1 MKQTSWVI
9 RLEDVADNSAIE
21 DLQAEAFGPGRYAR
35 TAFRIRENVP
45 HRTDLAFVSH
55 SGSDLAGSIR
65 LTPIKIGVTDAL
77 LLGPLTV
84 SPTFKSRGLG
94 KALMQTALDAAK
106 VAGDKLV
113 LLVGD
118 APYYQPFGFEQV
130 PFGQITLPGPVDPAR
145 LLIARFHDCEMPTGA
160 VQGGQVLA

>member
-9 RLEDVADNSAIE
+9 RLEDAADNSAIE
-21 DLQAEAFGPGRYAR
+21 ALQSEAFGPGRYAR

-45 HRTDLAFVSH
+45 HRPDLAFIGQF
-55 SGSDLAGSIR
+55 GSDIAGSIR
-65 LTPIKIGVTDAL
+65 LTAITIGETDAL

-84 SPTFKSRGLG
+84 SPAFKNRGLG
-94 KALMQTALDAAK
+94 KALMQTALQTAK
-106 VAGDKLV
+106 DAGDKLV

-130 PFGQITLPGPVDPAR
+130 PVGRIKLPGPVDPTR
-145 LLIARFHDCEMPTGA
+145 LLIARLHECEVPSGA
-160 VQGGQVLA
+160 VHGGSRQG